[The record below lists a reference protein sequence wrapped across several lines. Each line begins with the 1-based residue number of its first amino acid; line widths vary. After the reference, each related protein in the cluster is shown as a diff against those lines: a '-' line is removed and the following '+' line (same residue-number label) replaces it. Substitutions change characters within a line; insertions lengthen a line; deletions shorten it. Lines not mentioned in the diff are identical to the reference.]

1 MKDGSANVKH
11 ARGNDDN
18 GEFNAKIKLSFW
30 KRKVIEKHQKW
41 VKKYNSS
48 DITTLS
54 SVHFTDTVQGSL
66 YI

>member
-18 GEFNAKIKLSFW
+18 GELNAKIKLSFW
-30 KRKVIEKHQKW
+30 KRNVIGKHQKS

-48 DITTLS
+48 NITTLS
-54 SVHFTDTVQGSL
+54 RVHFTNIVQGSL

>member
-30 KRKVIEKHQKW
+30 KRNVVEKHQKS
-41 VKKYNSS
+41 VEKYKSS
-48 DITTLS
+48 NITTLS
-54 SVHFTDTVQGSL
+54 SVHFTNIVQGSL